1 MRSYE
6 YRFYP
11 AESSYYER
19 CIGLSWCSGCRIY
32 SGAMVRVPRDQLL
45 SDALASLPPEHR
57 DQLRAS
63 ETRLIE
69 YLNSRTEDA
78 G

>member
-1 MRSYE
+1 
-6 YRFYP
+6 
-11 AESSYYER
+11 
-19 CIGLSWCSGCRIY
+19 
-32 SGAMVRVPRDQLL
+32 MVRVPRDQLL

-63 ETRLIE
+63 EIRLIE
-69 YLNSRTEDA
+69 YLNSRAEDA

>member
-1 MRSYE
+1 VRSYQ

-11 AESSYYER
+11 AESSFYER

-45 SDALASLPPEHR
+45 SDALASLPPGQR
-57 DQLRAS
+57 DHLQAS
-63 ETRLIE
+63 EIRLIE
-69 YLNSRTEDA
+69 YLNSRAEDA
-78 G
+78 R